1 VKKTNVSKTI
11 SVPTLRVLTDM
22 DPYQHPEDD
31 DRDGLWNIG
40 FFPLFNPL
48 TWLIAWEN
56 VIIQSCWESKI
67 FYIFFLAYSIILN

>member
-31 DRDGLWNIG
+31 DRDGL
-40 FFPLFNPL
+40 
-48 TWLIAWEN
+48 
-56 VIIQSCWESKI
+56 
-67 FYIFFLAYSIILN
+67 